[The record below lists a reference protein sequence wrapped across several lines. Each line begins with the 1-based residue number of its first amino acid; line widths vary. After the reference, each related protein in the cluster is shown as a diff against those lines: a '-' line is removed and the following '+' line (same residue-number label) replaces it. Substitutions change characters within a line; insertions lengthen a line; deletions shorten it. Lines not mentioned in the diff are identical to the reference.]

1 MRINRDESLTAA
13 LDVEKE
19 VKRALVGVPAKKREV
34 YSTAY
39 ENGRERGLKFSFYPA
54 DGGLDATYV
63 YVAQCRSGDS
73 ILICTSK
80 SFEWHGVTEEEY
92 QASTYVDYK
101 GEKVAAVKVLTMGG
115 FSLTELADAINN
127 RKGRNAKA

>member
-1 MRINRDESLTAA
+1 MRVTRDESLTAA

-39 ENGRERGLKFSFYPA
+39 ANGRERGIKFSFYPA
-54 DGGLDATYV
+54 DSLDATYI

-92 QASTYVDYK
+92 KNSTYIEYK
-101 GEKVAAVKVLTMGG
+101 GEKMAAVKVLTMGG
-115 FSLTELADAINN
+115 FTLTELADAINN
-127 RKGRNAKA
+127 RKGSNAKA